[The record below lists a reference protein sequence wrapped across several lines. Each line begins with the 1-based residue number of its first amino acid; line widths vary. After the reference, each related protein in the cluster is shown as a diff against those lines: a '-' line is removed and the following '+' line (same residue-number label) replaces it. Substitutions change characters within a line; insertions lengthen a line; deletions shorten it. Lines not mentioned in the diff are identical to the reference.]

1 MRSKKAVAAML
12 AAAMVAAGILVVL
25 HPTQAS
31 ASGPGAQYFTNTPL
45 VTQDGKT
52 VHFFDDLIRGK
63 SVVINFIYTQCGDS
77 CPLETARLAQ
87 VKKDLPPDIKVDV
100 ALDNTRFI
108 GQSIKEVEE
117 TLLISFILK
126 RF

>member
-1 MRSKKAVAAML
+1 MRSTLSMGRFRRPMLTFPGSTSYKELSNMRSKKAVAAML

-77 CPLETARLAQ
+77 CP
-87 VKKDLPPDIKVDV
+87 
-100 ALDNTRFI
+100 
-108 GQSIKEVEE
+108 
-117 TLLISFILK
+117 
-126 RF
+126 